1 MLEEYN
7 INHTTLKIL
16 SLYRADYNRSL
27 HLREISRQTKVDVKA
42 VQLQLKRLEK
52 INVVSSVLKGR
63 NKEYS
68 LNLGN
73 SITKYYMIMA
83 ETFASIIYLR
93 KNFLIKKTVSE
104 IGNLVEGTMVLF
116 GSFARGQA
124 TKESDMDIFVI
135 SDKKI
140 PMSTVREAGRLIG
153 RTISIKSTSRE
164 HFMKGVEE
172 KDPLIS
178 EVVSNHIILKGVDD
192 YCDIIWRYYAG
203 QKKLPQMVL

>member
-1 MLEEYN
+1 MMEEYN

-16 SLYRADYNRSL
+16 GLYCADYGRSL

-42 VQLQLKRLEK
+42 VQLQLRRLEK

-104 IGNLVEGTMVLF
+104 IGNLIEGTMVLF
-116 GSFARGQA
+116 GSFARGQV
-124 TKESDMDIFVI
+124 TKESDIDIFVV
-135 SDKKI
+135 SGKKI

-153 RTISIKSTSRE
+153 RTISIKSASRR
-164 HFMKGVEE
+164 HFMKGLEE

-203 QKKLPQMVL
+203 QKKPVW